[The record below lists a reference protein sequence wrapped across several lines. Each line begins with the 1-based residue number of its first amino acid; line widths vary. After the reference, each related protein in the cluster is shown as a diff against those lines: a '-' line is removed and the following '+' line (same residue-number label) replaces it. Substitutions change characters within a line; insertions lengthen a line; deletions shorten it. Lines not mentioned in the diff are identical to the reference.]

1 MARTSTIAFRSPAP
15 VTDAVFRK
23 ELGCLRPADEEAEKV
38 LRGIKM
44 GECVTVSVKRPRNL
58 QQLRLFWALMTN
70 VWENQEHY
78 KTPDEVCDAFKFAVG
93 HYDVLRTKRGDEKV
107 LRSIAFPA
115 MDQTAFD
122 AFFKRAVDFCV
133 AEVIPGIG
141 REELEREVL
150 EMVR

>member
-58 QQLRLFWALMTN
+58 QHHRKFYALMN
-70 VWENQEHY
+70 LILQNQDHY
-78 KTPDEVCDAFKFAVG
+78 KSVDEIVAAFKFATG
-93 HYDVLRTKRGDEKV
+93 HVDSIKTKRGIIQIP
-107 LRSIAFPA
+107 RSIAFA
-115 MDQTAFD
+115 NMGQMEFSAFYD
-122 AFFKRAVDFCV
+122 MAVDFV
-133 AEVIPGIG
+133 LAEVIPGLG
-141 REELEREVL
+141 RAELEREIL